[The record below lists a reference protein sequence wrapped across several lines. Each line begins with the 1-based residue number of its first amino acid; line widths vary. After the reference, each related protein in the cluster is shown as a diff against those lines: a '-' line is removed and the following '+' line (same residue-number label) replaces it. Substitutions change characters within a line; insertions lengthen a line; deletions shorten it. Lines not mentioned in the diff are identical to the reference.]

1 MKFKELLDKY
11 KNNTA
16 TEEEKQLI
24 ESEIEKY
31 EAIEEYLADNFN
43 LDFAE
48 SFEEKSQTHEIIS
61 INKSVNKRLRKV
73 VITSVSIVLL
83 IFISIFYIVSPII
96 DGMYYNPAAHTISE
110 YRDDFHFDLTAFTE
124 LNLPGYVVSTV
135 LSERKGFGKYNIYFT
150 RRDLF
155 TEGIENIHTTID
167 KGQRIGTFEDYFVGR
182 SVSMDAF
189 LNVTNA
195 GDRVEYEIDDEISI
209 KKNSYTIEHLKKL
222 SPASYISAYLT
233 FKEDLSMEEIS
244 SIIDKYKNYGLSN
257 TVGDYVKVRWVGV
270 RTSPRDE
277 NTRWITGFNPNPNDF
292 PSYSN
297 GEVGKYPALNL
308 SDWFRS
314 NLYNPPVDMPA
325 GYEEHYKDL
334 LRFMIDREDM
344 VRTLDANPLKTD
356 YYKDS
361 LEYVET
367 NGVHSFG
374 VLVHGNA
381 DRMIEF
387 INNENIANVTIK
399 QVLPAKPFIN
409 LY

>member
-11 KNNTA
+11 KNHTA
-16 TEEEKQLI
+16 TEEEKELI
-24 ESEIEKY
+24 ERELEKY
-31 EAIEEYLADNFN
+31 EAIEEYLSKNFGM
-43 LDFAE
+43 DFME
-48 SFEEKSQTHEIIS
+48 SFEEESKVHEISMIK
-61 INKSVNKRLRKV
+61 KSVNKRLRKV
-73 VITSVSIVLL
+73 VLASVSIVLL
-83 IFISIFYIVSPII
+83 IFISIFYVASPIM
-96 DGMYYNPAAHTISE
+96 DGMYYNPTAHTISE

-135 LSERKGFGKYNIYFT
+135 LSENKGFGKYNIYFT

-155 TEGIENIHTTID
+155 TEGIENIHTAIH
-167 KGQRIGTFEDYFVGR
+167 KGRRIGTFEDYFVGR
-182 SVSMDAF
+182 GVFMDAF
-189 LNVTNA
+189 LDVTNA
-195 GDRVEYEIDDEISI
+195 GDHIEHKIDEISI
-209 KKNSYTIEHLKKL
+209 KKNAYTIEHLKKL

-233 FKEDLSMEEIS
+233 FKEDLSMEEMS
-244 SIIDKYKNYGLSN
+244 SIIDKYDSHGLSN

-270 RTSPRDE
+270 RISPKDK
-277 NTRWITGFNPNPNDF
+277 NANWITGFNPNPNDF

-297 GEVGKYPALNL
+297 GKVDKYPALNL

-314 NLYNPPVDMPA
+314 NLDNPPIDMPA
-325 GYEEHYKDL
+325 GYEAHYKDL

-344 VRTLDANPLKTD
+344 VRTLDANPLKID
-356 YYKDS
+356 YYKEALD
-361 LEYVET
+361 YVET

-381 DRMIEF
+381 DRIIEF
-387 INNENIANVTIK
+387 IDNENISNVTIK